1 MTPSLTRLR
10 WVSVGLAVWTALV
23 VLRLGQLQLLQHG
36 TWRREAEGQSERIQR
51 YPEARGEIVTRD
63 GRVLAGSRASVS
75 VCCNPTR
82 IPSAQRER
90 VAADLAPLVGIPA
103 AQILQRFQRQQ
114 GFFYLAKDLDPSV
127 APAVRRLRQRGVWT
141 ESVENRV
148 YPHGALAGPLVGF
161 VDAEGVGQAGLERF
175 YEKTLSGVPSEY
187 RLLCDGKT
195 LPTAIDLQ
203 LEKSGRPG
211 RSLILSIDSRIQLI
225 VEQELHRTLDE
236 VGGRGAAAVVLAPDT
251 GELLA
256 LASVPGYD
264 PGRPG
269 AVDASA
275 RRNRAVE
282 DAIEPGS
289 TFKPIIVAAAL
300 ASGVVEPWELVDCS
314 GGGIDVAGV
323 FIRDHHDYGLLP
335 VTEVIAKSSNTG
347 AVRIAHRLGAQQLDG
362 VIRALGFGSPT
373 GVELPAE
380 TAGLYRGPDRWSALS
395 RAGLALGEEITVST
409 VQLASAYAAI
419 ANGGLLL
426 RPTLVLETRDSH
438 GETVTPYRRTAGQRV
453 LSERVA
459 AQVREMLVATVDHGT
474 GVPAGV
480 RGYRIAGKTGTAQKP
495 GEGGLRSG
503 RHAAW
508 FAGFLPAHRPAA
520 VLVVLVDEP
529 QASFWATDVAAPAFG
544 HIASRLTT
552 LLGLPPDQLE
562 AV

>member
-1 MTPSLTRLR
+1 MMLSSTRLR
-10 WVSVGLAVWTALV
+10 LVSVGLAAWAVII
-23 VLRLGQLQLLQHG
+23 VLRLGQLQLIEHS

-51 YPEARGEIVTRD
+51 YREARGEIITRD

-82 IPSAQRER
+82 IPKGQRER
-90 VAADLAPLVGIPA
+90 VATDLAPLVDIPA
-103 AQILQRFQRQQ
+103 IEILRRFTSQQ
-114 GFFYLAKDLDPSV
+114 GFFYLAKNLDPAV

-148 YPHGALAGPLVGF
+148 YPHRDLAGALVGF
-161 VDAEGVGQAGLERF
+161 VDGEGVGQAGLERF

-195 LPTAIDLQ
+195 LPTAIDLR

-211 RSLILSIDSRIQLI
+211 RSLMLSIDSRVQLI
-225 VEQELHRTLDE
+225 AEQELRRTLAL
-236 VGGRGAAAVVLAPDT
+236 VGGQGAAAVVIEPVT

-282 DAIEPGS
+282 DAVEPGS

-314 GGGIDVAGV
+314 GGGIEVAGI
-323 FIRDHHDYGLLP
+323 FIRDHHDFGLLP
-335 VTEVIAKSSNTG
+335 VTEVIAKSSNAG
-347 AVRIAHRLGAQQLDG
+347 AVRIAHRLGAQQLNE
-362 VIRALGFGSPT
+362 VIRGLGFGNVT

-395 RAGLALGEEITVST
+395 RAGLALGQEITVSAI
-409 VQLASAYAAI
+409 QLARAYAAI
-419 ANGGLLL
+419 ANGGLLPQPL
-426 RPTLVLETRDSH
+426 LVLETRDSE
-438 GETVTPYRRTAGQRV
+438 GRSVTPYRRAAGTRV
-453 LSERVA
+453 LTERVA
-459 AQVREMLVATVDHGT
+459 AQVRDMLVATVEHGT

-480 RGYRIAGKTGTAQKP
+480 RGYRVGGKTGTAQKP

-503 RHAAW
+503 LHAAW
-508 FAGFLPAHRPAA
+508 FAGFVPADHPAA
-520 VLVVLVDEP
+520 VIVVLVDEP
-529 QASFWATDVAAPAFG
+529 EATYWAADVAAPTFG
-544 HIASRLTT
+544 RIASRLAT
-552 LLGLPPDQLE
+552 LLGIPPTQRE